1 MHTAKVH
8 GSTKAILNLMLHLT
22 KITDKSFMW
31 DINTE
36 KVKPKE
42 TLKSSDEMRNRIEF
56 SF

>member
-8 GSTKAILNLMLHLT
+8 GSTKAILDLMLHLT

>member
-1 MHTAKVH
+1 MCMIQLKLYWTYSYIWKKVT
-8 GSTKAILNLMLHLT
+8 S
-22 KITDKSFMW
+22 KSFMW

-42 TLKSSDEMRNRIEF
+42 TLKSSDERRNRTDI